1 MLPEHHH
8 IDDRGW
14 IRDQLAELEPRRRMK
29 ALQGYSDVYRQ
40 EFDKEPAGHKKEN
53 KARFAANSRLRA
65 YIKAVKGSKTTLGET
80 P

>member
-8 IDDRGW
+8 IDDRSW

-53 KARFAANSRLRA
+53 KARFAANSHLRA
-65 YIKAVKGSKTTLGET
+65 YIKAVKGSNICKKGFT
-80 P
+80 